1 MTVTASNSGRMNSE
15 QAGPVFGKKAWTK
28 PPRAAISEQNSM
40 SSPLTVFGRLLLTG
54 LAAAFPALGF
64 AQSLPSPEVSLS
76 GALPGDQAWP
86 GLSLGSAGGC
96 VIWQDNR
103 VGWGLAARQLDSEGQ
118 ALGEPFHVV
127 ATAGGNPEKPQVV
140 TLNGGGAAFVWQSG
154 PVGFQNVYARFM
166 GADGVFPDGEVLV
179 SKALYAAKNSST
191 VKWPVVR
198 NNRVTVRR
206 FRLVQDIT
214 HRRDF
219 NAAPVVSALNNGNVA
234 VAYASY
240 VRYTTNEPALSGL
253 ISQRGTVW
261 LTNSV
266 IVPRTRVLDN
276 MQEVF
281 VRLFTPGG
289 APLGDGF
296 IANHFS
302 KYNQRNPSLAAL
314 PNGNFVVAWVSEN
327 QGLSD
332 AAVSGGESR
341 VDVYARLFNASGLP
355 LTDDLLVNENAQTE
369 NGSPAVAALAGGGFR
384 LAWAQRN
391 AVPGDGWD
399 IVTRSFDALGTAA
412 SATVRVNTQTYGD
425 QYAPKIASCSAGEII
440 VWTSLGQDGSR
451 EGVYG
456 QWMVNGSM
464 SGGEFRVN
472 TATAGSQHQPA
483 VAASPGNRVL
493 VGWTGLS
500 LGYGFDVFGQSY

>member
-1 MTVTASNSGRMNSE
+1 
-15 QAGPVFGKKAWTK
+15 
-28 PPRAAISEQNSM
+28 M

-54 LAAAFPALGF
+54 LAAAFPALAPG
-64 AQSLPSPEVSLS
+64 QGLPSPEVSLS
-76 GALPGDQAWP
+76 GALPADQSWP
-86 GLSLGSAGGC
+86 GVSLGGNGGC
-96 VIWQDNR
+96 VVWQDNR
-103 VGWGLAARQLDSEGQ
+103 AGWGLAARQLDSDGNV
-118 ALGEPFHVV
+118 LGDPFRVN
-127 ATAGGNPEKPQVV
+127 ATAGGNPEKPQVAS
-140 TLNGGGAAFVWQSG
+140 LSGGGAAFVWQSG

-166 GADGVFPDGEVLV
+166 GADEVFPAGDVLV
-179 SKALYAAKNSST
+179 SKALYAAKISST
-191 VKWPVVR
+191 VTLPVVR

-206 FRLVQDIT
+206 FRLIQDIA

-240 VRYTTNEPALSGL
+240 VRYTTNQPVLSGV
-253 ISQRGTVW
+253 ISRRGTVW

-266 IVPRTRVLDN
+266 IVSTSRVLDN

-289 APLGDGF
+289 LPLGDGF
-296 IANHFS
+296 IANNFS

-341 VDVYARLFNASGLP
+341 VDVYARLFDPNGLP
-355 LTDDLLVNENAQTE
+355 LTDDLLVNDAVLTENAT
-369 NGSPAVAALAGGGFR
+369 PAMAALAGGGFR
-384 LAWAQRN
+384 VAWAQRDGDPN
-391 AVPGDGWD
+391 DGWD
-399 IVTRSFDALGTAA
+399 IVTRAFDAQGAAA
-412 SATVRVNTQTYGD
+412 SVTVRVNTHLKGD
-425 QYAPKIASCSAGEII
+425 QYAPKIASCPVGEII

-451 EGVYG
+451 EGVFG
-456 QWMVNGSM
+456 RWIT
-464 SGGEFRVN
+464 GGAPAGTEFQVN
-472 TATAGSQHQPA
+472 TTTLGSQYQQT

-493 VGWTGLS
+493 VGWSSINFDAQGRS
-500 LGYGFDVFGQSY
+500 LGTGFDIFGRFFVP